1 MTESTTQMRLDF
13 IVVRQQ
19 AAYVH
24 SLYADRNSLRII
36 DTTEAGETGQAQV
49 STGKAG
55 ESGQARD
62 FTQKAENT
70 K

>member
-1 MTESTTQMRLDF
+1 MRLDF

-24 SLYADRNSLRII
+24 SLYADRNFTKEN
-36 DTTEAGETGQAQV
+36 DTAEAGETGQAQV

-62 FTQKAENT
+62 FTQKAENI

>member
-1 MTESTTQMRLDF
+1 M
-13 IVVRQQ
+13 VRQQ

-24 SLYADRNSLRII
+24 SLYADRNSLSVNE
-36 DTTEAGETGQAQV
+36 TMETGQAQV

-55 ESGQARD
+55 ESGTGSRGLTD
-62 FTQKAENT
+62 KVGIH